1 MNQNTAHP
9 EKEYKELKDLME
21 LIPRSWRDKKLKDI
35 TSRHQDI
42 EYVHTLQLTTWHL
55 PDVRFP
61 GKVKHKAIEDGHD
74 SGSHSEAMVSLETQS
89 SQVLSQ

>member
-1 MNQNTAHP
+1 M
-9 EKEYKELKDLME
+9 DLME
-21 LIPRSWRDKKLKDI
+21 FIPKSWRGKRLKDI

-42 EYVHTLQLTTWHL
+42 EYVHTLQLTTWPL

-61 GKVKHKAIEDGHD
+61 GKVYHKAIGDGHD
-74 SGSHSEAMVSLETQS
+74 SDSHSEVKVSLETQS